1 MIYWDASALVPLLV
15 RESATHR
22 VQSWL
27 SENPVVVTWVWTRVE
42 ITSAVERR
50 YREGRFS
57 RQSRRDLL
65 TRLETLAAQWDE
77 ITDAITVRKY
87 AVRLLARHRL
97 RAADAAQLGAA
108 IVYCEGDPAGERF
121 ACLDRR
127 LAEAAELEGFAVL
140 GQEA

>member
-1 MIYWDASALVPLLV
+1 M
-15 RESATHR
+15 
-22 VQSWL
+22 
-27 SENPVVVTWVWTRVE
+27 VTWVWTRVE

-50 YREGRFS
+50 YREGKS

-87 AVRLLARHRL
+87 AELLARVIVCVQPTPRNWVPRL
-97 RAADAAQLGAA
+97 SIARV
-108 IVYCEGDPAGERF
+108 ISGERF